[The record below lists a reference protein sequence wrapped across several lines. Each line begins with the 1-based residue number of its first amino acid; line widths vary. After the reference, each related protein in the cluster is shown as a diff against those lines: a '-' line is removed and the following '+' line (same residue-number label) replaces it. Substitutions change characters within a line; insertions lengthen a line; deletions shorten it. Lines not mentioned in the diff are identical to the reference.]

1 MVAEYAKKIAAA
13 AQTVAQKDGY
23 QAILD
28 KGSDAMVRI
37 VLYHQP
43 ALDVTDRVVKEFDL
57 QNK

>member
-1 MVAEYAKKIAAA
+1 LIVRISSGGAEGWLS
-13 AQTVAQKDGY
+13 GY
-23 QAILD
+23 FSAR
-28 KGSDAMVRI
+28 GSDAMVRI